1 MEDKVIYEDNGYVMS
16 VEALYCVGGYITYD
30 IAISCCG
37 FSGECNFCIAE
48 NALAKYIKKI
58 NYMLDALKGEVEI
71 SDSESDA
78 YLKAYF
84 EDSMNFYMKG
94 QIGGSYE
101 DNTLK
106 FNMKADQTLLQ
117 GLKDKLLDY

>member
-16 VEALYCVGGYITYD
+16 VEALYCVGGYITYE
-30 IAISCCG
+30 IEISCCG
-37 FSGECNFCIAE
+37 FSGKCNFCIAE
-48 NALAKYIKKI
+48 NALTKYIKKI
-58 NYMLDALKGEVEI
+58 NYMLEALKGEVEI
-71 SDSESDA
+71 RDSESDA
-78 YLKAYF
+78 YLTAYF

-101 DNTLK
+101 NNTLK
-106 FNMKADQTLLQ
+106 FKMKTDQTLLQ